1 MYQQCE
7 DWITEEKNVLVLQNL
22 IRKHRQNSFP
32 PSHKF
37 FLFHI
42 IQSDT
47 LRYYEQVDNKIIFS
61 ESIKSTFIVKRGK
74 IEKLTCQISVH
85 PFFRPQFINGRP
97 HNLEFS
103 GPIIFHFK
111 PFSVHIIFFQFTSF
125 LKKDFI
131 HSLLGTSF
139 HWHHF

>member
-1 MYQQCE
+1 MTLSFFFDAKTEIYKQELQNTYMYQQCG

-74 IEKLTCQISVH
+74 VPSINYVDQFLDFLNPPSPHVDFCRH
-85 PFFRPQFINGRP
+85 LHDPPFDLHR
-97 HNLEFS
+97 
-103 GPIIFHFK
+103 
-111 PFSVHIIFFQFTSF
+111 FFMTPPPLCS
-125 LKKDFI
+125 
-131 HSLLGTSF
+131 
-139 HWHHF
+139 